1 MAYIYGWSWQVKL
14 NAEGTNANVW
24 GQPTGKWNL
33 VVTAV
38 GPLGVSHYD
47 EDGGEDDD
55 VDISAHRPALL
66 GKVSC
71 LCSCALP

>member
-1 MAYIYGWSWQVKL
+1 M
-14 NAEGTNANVW
+14 
-24 GQPTGKWNL
+24 P
-33 VVTAV
+33 AV
-38 GPLGVSHYD
+38 SHLGVSHDD
-47 EDGGEDDD
+47 EDDGEDDD